1 MWYVVAPAALS
12 ALLALAGCAG
22 GGDRMSSPGPEEP
35 HGRMKEDAER
45 RESLAAGY
53 RAHPAFG
60 RQWGLGRV
68 RADQAHARIALKH
81 GEDVRPG
88 AGVTVG
94 IFDTGIDEEH
104 PAFAHTRVDKV
115 FLAEATDETGVL
127 PSHGTAVA
135 GVIAGGRESA
145 LPDGAQGI
153 APGADLV
160 MFSFGV
166 DPEPPP
172 EPDPELPTEYF
183 PEWSDILDA
192 IDDETAAE
200 LRTVLDWRD
209 GGRRVDFV
217 NLSVGGFGIIDGYT
231 ETELRS
237 VYDETIATIA
247 QDGVEEKTVFV
258 WAAGNAN
265 GLQCLPNQPYCL
277 RGRVTA
283 ASPGYDAGLAAR
295 ISEVRGHTV
304 AVVAVKEDGEIAEYS
319 NRCGLAAQ
327 WCVAAPG
334 EEMNLAYFG
343 PDEETGEPGS
353 RGTFVGG
360 GTSFAAPMVT
370 GGLAVMKHLFR
381 GQLSNSDLLARLLET
396 ADRSGRYADPTV
408 YGRGLMDL
416 DAATAPA
423 GSERIAAGSRVNGP
437 GRTLRST
444 RLDLGG
450 AVGDGLARSFAS
462 REFVVFDSLGAPFW
476 HGLGSR
482 MRQTGQSPARS
493 RLDAL
498 TSERPA
504 GTGMGP
510 GTRLSPRTGWD
521 EPDGAR
527 WEVRL
532 LDTPAGIKPGHLG
545 LAEKALA
552 LSYAGSKDLVLS
564 GFSTQGMEGML
575 PVLGGVFSWR
585 RGPFGLRSGWI
596 AERESAL
603 GTTADGAFGR
613 LAANA
618 FFIGFDAEATIEPWR
633 VFGGAELGLTRPE
646 ADGGL
651 IEDLSSVATSSLSLH
666 AERVV
671 AENQTLR
678 FSVAQPLR
686 VEAGR
691 AALSVPVGRTRGGD
705 VLKKRM
711 TGSLVPSGRQVDL
724 SVQWRRRLGGGGGG
738 EFALGAYLIL
748 EPGHR
753 AGRRPDLELLAGF
766 RKAF

>member
-1 MWYVVAPAALS
+1 MRSLVMPAALS

-22 GGDRMSSPGPEEP
+22 GGDRTSGAGLEKPPGMMEE
-35 HGRMKEDAER
+35 DVER
-45 RESLAAGY
+45 RERLAAGY
-53 RAHPAFG
+53 RSHPAFG

-104 PAFAHTRVDKV
+104 PAFAHTRIDEV
-115 FLAEATDETGVL
+115 FLTEAADETGVL

-145 LPDGAQGI
+145 LPGGAQGI
-153 APGADLV
+153 ASGAELV
-160 MFSFGV
+160 VFAFGV

-183 PEWSDILDA
+183 PEWSDIIDA
-192 IDDETAAE
+192 IDGENAAE

-209 GGRRVDFV
+209 GERRVDFL
-217 NLSVGGFGIIDGYT
+217 NLSVGGFGMIDGYT

-237 VYDETIATIA
+237 VYDETIETIA
-247 QDGVEEKTVFV
+247 QDGVDEKTVFV

-265 GLQCLPNQPYCL
+265 GLRCLPNQPYCL
-277 RGRVTA
+277 RGMVA
-283 ASPGYDAGLAAR
+283 AGSPGYDAGLAAR

-319 NRCGLAAQ
+319 NRCGLAAR
-327 WCVAAPG
+327 WCIAAPG
-334 EEMNLAYFG
+334 DGMNLAYFG
-343 PDEETGEPGS
+343 PDEETGEPGA
-353 RGTFVGG
+353 RGTSVGG
-360 GTSFAAPMVT
+360 GTSFAAPMVA

-381 GQLSNSDLLARLLET
+381 GQLSNTDLLARLLET
-396 ADRSGRYADPTV
+396 ADRSGRYADEAV

-416 DAATAPA
+416 GAATSPV
-423 GSERIAAGSRVNGP
+423 GSERVAGGSRVNGA

-444 RLDLGG
+444 RLDLGR
-450 AVGDGLARSFAS
+450 AVGDGLTRSFAS

-482 MRQTGQSPARS
+482 MRQTGPSPAWS

-498 TSERPA
+498 TKGRPV

-510 GTRLSPRTGWD
+510 DALVPPSTGWD
-521 EPDGAR
+521 DPDRAR

-532 LDTPAGIKPGHLG
+532 LDAPAGIEAGHLG

-552 LSYAGSKDLVLS
+552 LRYAGSSDLVLS
-564 GFSTQGMEGML
+564 AFSTGGMEGML
-575 PVLGGVFSWR
+575 PVVGGAFSWR

-603 GTTADGAFGR
+603 GTTVDGGFGR

-618 FFIGFDAEATIEPWR
+618 FFIGFDAEATVAAWR
-633 VFGGAELGLTRPE
+633 VFGGAEFGFTRAE
-646 ADGGL
+646 ADDGL
-651 IEDLSSVATSSLSLH
+651 IEDLSSVETSSVSLH
-666 AERVV
+666 AERAL
-671 AENQTLR
+671 AENQTIR

-691 AALSVPVGRTRGGD
+691 AELSVPVGRTSDGN
-705 VLKKRM
+705 VLRERM

-724 SVQWRRRLGGGGGG
+724 SVQWRRRLDGGGA
-738 EFALGAYLIL
+738 FALGAYFIL
-748 EPGHR
+748 DPGHR
-753 AGRRPDLELLAGF
+753 AGDRPNLELFAGF
-766 RKAF
+766 GKAF

>member
-1 MWYVVAPAALS
+1 MRCLVVPAALS
-12 ALLALAGCAG
+12 ALLALAGCTAG
-22 GGDRMSSPGPEEP
+22 GNRMSGPDAVKPPGTVA
-35 HGRMKEDAER
+35 EDVER

-53 RAHPAFG
+53 RSHPAFG
-60 RQWGLGRV
+60 RQWGLERV
-68 RADQAHARIALKH
+68 WADQAHARLALKH

-104 PAFAHTRVDKV
+104 PAFAHTRIDEV
-115 FLAEATDETGVL
+115 FLTEATDEAGIL

-135 GVIAGGRESA
+135 GVIAGGLESA

-160 MFSFGV
+160 MFAFGV
-166 DPEPPP
+166 DSEPPP

-183 PEWSDILDA
+183 PEWSDIIDA
-192 IDDETAAE
+192 FDDENAAE

-209 GGRRVDFV
+209 GGRRVDFLNV
-217 NLSVGGFGIIDGYT
+217 SVGSFGIIDGYT

-247 QDGVEEKTVFV
+247 QDGVEEKTVVV

-277 RGRVTA
+277 RGRVAA
-283 ASPGYDAGLAAR
+283 ASPGYEAGLAAR
-295 ISEVRGHTV
+295 IPEVRGHTV

-327 WCVAAPG
+327 WCIAAPG
-334 EEMNLAYFG
+334 DGMNLAYFG
-343 PDEETGEPGS
+343 PDEETGEPGA

-381 GQLSNSDLLARLLET
+381 GQLSNTDLLARLLET
-396 ADRSGRYADPTV
+396 ADRGGRYADKTV

-416 DAATAPA
+416 AAATAPV
-423 GSERIAAGSRVNGP
+423 GSERVAAGSRVA
-437 GRTLRST
+437 GRGHTLRST

-450 AVGDGLARSFAS
+450 ALGDGLARSFAA

-476 HGLGSR
+476 HGLGRR
-482 MRQTGQSPARS
+482 MRQAGQSLPWS

-498 TSERPA
+498 TSERPTR
-504 GTGMGP
+504 TGMGP
-510 GTRLSPRTGWD
+510 GTPLFPRTGWD
-521 EPDGAR
+521 EQDRAR
-527 WEVRL
+527 WKVWL
-532 LDTPAGIKPGHLG
+532 LDTPAGTEPGHLG

-552 LSYAGSKDLVLS
+552 LSYAESNDLVLRA
-564 GFSTQGMEGML
+564 FSTQGMEGML
-575 PVLGGVFSWR
+575 PVLGGDFSWR
-585 RGPFGLRSGWI
+585 RGAFGLRSGWI

-603 GTTADGAFGR
+603 GTTMDGAFGR

-618 FFIGFDAEATIEPWR
+618 FFIGFDAEATIKAWR
-633 VFGGAELGLTRPE
+633 VSGGAELGLTRPE

-651 IEDLSSVATSSLSLH
+651 MEDLSSVATSSLSLH

-671 AENQTLR
+671 AGNQTIR

-691 AALSVPVGRTRGGD
+691 AALSAPVGRTRGGE
-705 VLKKRM
+705 VLRERM

-724 SVQWRRRLGGGGGG
+724 SVQWRRQLGGGGR
-738 EFALGAYLIL
+738 FALGAYLIL
-748 EPGHR
+748 DPGHR
-753 AGRRPDLELLAGF
+753 AGARPNLELLAGF